1 MTQAYKKSMSAKI
14 TELLFT
20 LKEVFFL
27 RVLSSKIRSECAYF
41 NILPLLILT
50 NENGLSSWQPSEKK
64 IFSSLLSSCSF
75 RIQKKINNN
84 NNELP
89 MQFENEKY
97 FFCC

>member
-20 LKEVFFL
+20 LKEVFFS
-27 RVLSSKIRSECAYF
+27 RVWGSKIRSECAYF

-75 RIQKKINNN
+75 RIQKNNN

-89 MQFENEKY
+89 MQLENEKY